1 MERHLGIDFYSIW
14 VDFVRQVGLE
24 NQAKIDSRR
33 HRKNNEKK
41 KATEM
46 HFDVRFGPKLGW
58 EMATLCVPKGLQ
70 KMSEK

>member
-24 NQAKIDSRR
+24 NQEKIDSRR
-33 HRKNNEKK
+33 HRKNNKKK

-46 HFDVRFGPKLGW
+46 HFDVRFGTKLGW

-70 KMSEK
+70 KTSEK